1 MIVYQARDLACVR
14 GGRLVFQDVSFDL
27 VPGAALR
34 VVGPNGSGKSS
45 LLRLIAGLSR
55 PFDGRCGWRRE
66 ADDDGRDPIALIG
79 HANGQKPALTPL
91 EDLTF
96 WARLADRRE
105 APARARLAL
114 EGFGLAPL
122 ADTPQRY
129 LSQGQKRRAA
139 LARLLVAP
147 SRLWLLDEPT
157 VGLDSGAVGLLE
169 GQVRRHLEGGGMV
182 VASTHLSFDLPDA
195 ATLDMADHQ
204 PAEAW

>member
-1 MIVYQARDLACVR
+1 MIAYQARNLACLR

-27 VPGAALR
+27 EPGAALR
-34 VVGPNGSGKSS
+34 VIGPNGSGKSS
-45 LLRLIAGLSR
+45 LLRLLAGLSP
-55 PFDGRCGWRRE
+55 PFDGHCGWLGAR
-66 ADDDGRDPIALIG
+66 ADDRRDAVSLLG
-79 HANGQKPALTPL
+79 HANGQKAALTPL
-91 EDLTF
+91 EDLDF

-105 APARARLAL
+105 GLARARLAL
-114 EGFGLAPL
+114 EAFGLAPL

-169 GQVRRHLEGGGMV
+169 GQVRRHLDGGGMV
-182 VASTHLSFDLPDA
+182 VASTHLAFDLPGA
-195 ATLDMADHQ
+195 ATLDMAAHQ